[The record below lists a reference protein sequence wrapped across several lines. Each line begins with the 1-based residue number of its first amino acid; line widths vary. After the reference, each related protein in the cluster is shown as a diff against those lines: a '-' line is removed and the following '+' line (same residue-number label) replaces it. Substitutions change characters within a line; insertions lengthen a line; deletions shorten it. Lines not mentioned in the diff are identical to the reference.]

1 MSDTSIEEALRTLT
15 ENEAT
20 VLYWKYWGLDYEE
33 IGKKLGYGVDWVTL
47 QMSFVYRK
55 LNFDKKIHWSKRA
68 EILKKDVYSVFL
80 KLIENDPKNLKNFP
94 LPQTFPTE
102 EIIEE
107 TKEEVVAEPLK
118 EPEPDHEMMALVLYD
133 EMREKEEK
141 RDEIEKVAPSILIPT
156 EVRQPITNWRRIL
169 IVGSLLGC
177 IGCLV
182 VGVGAYRLGRGDF
195 VPVTESSVPT
205 VQALS
210 TTEPTLTTQSTDTET
225 PLPTDTVAPT
235 ETPFPTDTP
244 PPSDTPTPSP
254 EPTAPPLFFD
264 DFTNGKSDLWQSL
277 YGNPLLV
284 NSTLT
289 FDAVTLMVLGE
300 QWTDI
305 EVSFDLSTIQCQQHV
320 GSRGVTVGLRYQNPN
335 NMVALRIAN
344 QDDCAA
350 TWFLVQ
356 DGKWNKLPN
365 SSFPLPPKDNNGVRR
380 FVLNVQ
386 GNTYNSPFGIPV
398 VIENFPTGGVALFAD
413 PGVTIDNFKV
423 SPFIP

>member
-182 VGVGAYRLGRGDF
+182 VGVGAYRLGR
-195 VPVTESSVPT
+195 
-205 VQALS
+205 
-210 TTEPTLTTQSTDTET
+210 
-225 PLPTDTVAPT
+225 
-235 ETPFPTDTP
+235 
-244 PPSDTPTPSP
+244 
-254 EPTAPPLFFD
+254 
-264 DFTNGKSDLWQSL
+264 
-277 YGNPLLV
+277 
-284 NSTLT
+284 
-289 FDAVTLMVLGE
+289 
-300 QWTDI
+300 
-305 EVSFDLSTIQCQQHV
+305 
-320 GSRGVTVGLRYQNPN
+320 
-335 NMVALRIAN
+335 
-344 QDDCAA
+344 
-350 TWFLVQ
+350 
-356 DGKWNKLPN
+356 
-365 SSFPLPPKDNNGVRR
+365 
-380 FVLNVQ
+380 
-386 GNTYNSPFGIPV
+386 
-398 VIENFPTGGVALFAD
+398 
-413 PGVTIDNFKV
+413 
-423 SPFIP
+423 